1 VGVSGGRSSRTN
13 TVIRT
18 ANTPS
23 ENILSRSG
31 DAFGWDTGLPYRCP
45 EMLYLRLRRDDH
57 MLLRDAKEIVAGVRR
72 WPNVSSL
79 RAAPGHFLTPS
90 LHEPP
95 FGVASLRR
103 STQG

>member
-1 VGVSGGRSSRTN
+1 MGVSGGRSSRTN

-57 MLLRDAKEIVAGVRR
+57 MLLRDAKEIVAGVGAKGVCKLVDGA
-72 WPNVSSL
+72 N
-79 RAAPGHFLTPS
+79 HFYNRHTRQIVEIINEWLVQ
-90 LHEPP
+90 
-95 FGVASLRR
+95 FND
-103 STQG
+103 